1 MAKRRGNGE
10 GSITKRKSDG
20 RWQGYVT
27 VGYDVETGKPK
38 KKYFYGKTRKEVQ
51 EQVNEALGKVRT
63 GTYREPSKLTMAEW
77 LTTWLNDYMKP
88 SLRPTTWENYE
99 IQVMRHILPALG
111 HLRLSQLQTSNLQK
125 LYNDKLSNGGRLD
138 GKEGGLS
145 PRSVRY
151 IHTLIHAAL
160 EQAKK
165 EGMITINVADAVKLP
180 HDQKKEIQCLDT
192 EGVKKFLT
200 AARDTKHFPAY
211 FLALNTGLRRGEL
224 LGLRWKDV
232 DLKAGSITVNQGL
245 VRTKQGLVFQEPKT
259 KLSNRTIGVSP
270 QVVSTLKE
278 HKKRQNEERLAAGTA
293 YNTEHDLVFCN
304 ELGEPICPRGFTR
317 HFERVLKRAGLEGKV
332 TFHGLRHTFAT
343 LSLQEGAAART
354 VQEALGHHKAA
365 FTLDVYSSVTDKMK
379 KEATDKIGN
388 LLASC
393 LEK

>member
-259 KLSNRTIGVSP
+259 KLSNRTIGISP
-270 QVVSTLKE
+270 QVVSVLKD
-278 HKKRQNEERLAAGTA
+278 HKKRQNEERLSAGEA
-293 YNTEHDLVFCN
+293 YNKEHDLVFCN

-317 HFERVLKRAGLEGKV
+317 HFERLLKRAGLEGKV